1 MAKRRKNTESVISL
15 DSFGSANNYWLCW
28 VKSPLT
34 HLAFANQ
41 VQKRLKQPCAYIG
54 DITLDEIHPD
64 LRFPM
69 YFTTFNQELEIDLV
83 ILANKTTAPLSLSM
97 GEQNPLLGGLLFE
110 DDYYLFNNN
119 NKGFTK
125 ILFSYPQAD
134 YLFLLSADK
143 QADIEDYIAMLPQAA
158 DHKILCQNTPQL
170 IAHEQKKS
178 KQVLDFLQYL
188 YYESEAAV
196 KEYRR
201 KKLFQKLH
209 HKMSVAEANYGKL
222 KFPMEDN
229 RMITSDLLRREDV

>member
-1 MAKRRKNTESVISL
+1 MATRRKNTESVISL

-64 LRFPM
+64 LKFPM
-69 YFTTFNQELEIDLV
+69 YFTSFNQEFEIDLV

-170 IAHEQKKS
+170 IAQEQKKS

-201 KKLFQKLH
+201 KKLFEKLH

>member
-1 MAKRRKNTESVISL
+1 MSTRRKNTESVISL

-69 YFTTFNQELEIDLV
+69 YFTSFNQEFEIDLV

-110 DDYYLFNNN
+110 DDYYLFNNQ
-119 NKGFTK
+119 GFTK

-143 QADIEDYIAMLPQAA
+143 QADIEDYIAMLPLAA

-170 IAHEQKKS
+170 IAQEQKKS

-209 HKMSVAEANYGKL
+209 HKMSVSEANYGKL

-229 RMITSDLLRREDV
+229 RMITSDLLRREDI

>member
-1 MAKRRKNTESVISL
+1 MATRRKNTESVISL

-64 LRFPM
+64 LKFPM
-69 YFTTFNQELEIDLV
+69 YFTSFNQEFEIDLV

-170 IAHEQKKS
+170 IAQEQKKS

>member
-1 MAKRRKNTESVISL
+1 MATRRKNTESVISL

-69 YFTTFNQELEIDLV
+69 YFTSFNQELEIDLV

-110 DDYYLFNNN
+110 DDYYLFNNQ
-119 NKGFTK
+119 GFTK

-143 QADIEDYIAMLPQAA
+143 QADIEDYISMLPLAA

-170 IAHEQKKS
+170 IAQEQKKS